1 MKLTGLTD
9 KEVAEKTRQGRV
21 NRAPRKQSNS
31 IGKIILKNTLTI
43 FNLVNLVLAI
53 MILLV
58 GSYKNLLFVLIAIAN
73 TLISIINEIRAKKTI
88 DKMRLI
94 SEQRPTVI
102 RNGQIRQISQEQI
115 VDGDLLVLSIGDQI
129 IVDSQI
135 IEGEVEVNESFITGE
150 SDNILKHPGDKLI
163 SGSFIVSGAC
173 KATATAVGA
182 DNFISKLESTAHTIK
197 TADSKLF
204 TLMNN
209 IVKYISY
216 ALIPIG
222 ALLLWARFRVPG
234 TTTEVAVTSTVAAL
248 INMIPEGLILLTS
261 SVLALA
267 AIRLSRKKVLVQ
279 DLYSIETLARVD
291 CICLDKTGTLTTGK
305 MRVKELIPAKGQ
317 SQNALENA
325 LKAILS
331 NSGADTATSLA
342 LKSKLLKTAKF
353 KPTEQILETI
363 PFSSDRKYS
372 GVVTKKTAYLMGAP
386 EFLTNEKSN
395 FDSTYRILAVVECEE
410 YPHLRSIFAN
420 GANTEQ
426 PSPVTTGARERSEND
441 GYSRIPQHS
450 KLLGY
455 VLLEDELRRDAPEII
470 NYFYRND
477 IAVKIISGDNLATV
491 ETIAAKVGVKDIH
504 GIDLSTIK
512 GSPDY
517 DKLVKTYN
525 IFTRVKPAQKKSLI
539 QAFKKQGNTVA
550 MTGDGVNDILAMK
563 EADVSLAIGEGSDA
577 ARRSAKMVLLGS
589 DFSSVPSIID
599 EGRQSINNLERS
611 TALFLAKTIYAS
623 ILAVIFVFLP
633 MQYPFTPIEM
643 SLLNFA
649 CIGFP
654 GLVLALEKNTNRI
667 KNNFTRNIL
676 TYSFPI
682 GLTVSFCM
690 AALSIVSHLQG
701 FSHPELTTISVFV
714 TFTIDLVL
722 IYWISRPLNKLR
734 AGLFFTIIGIMVA
747 AFAVPLIRDFFE
759 FVILTPDNFIVMLII
774 IGSGLVIFEAMRRLM
789 QKITARI
796 FAAAP
801 HRNL

>member
-1 MKLTGLTD
+1 MNLEGLSS
-9 KEVAEKTRQGRV
+9 KEVAEKIRQGKV
-21 NRAPRKQSNS
+21 NKTPKKQSNS

-73 TLISIINEIRAKKTI
+73 TFISIVNEIRAKKTI

-102 RNGQIRQISQEQI
+102 RNGQIRQIGQEQI

-204 TLMNN
+204 ALMNN

-267 AIRLSRKKVLVQ
+267 TIRLSRKKVLVQ

-317 SQNALENA
+317 SKNALENA

-331 NSGADTATSLA
+331 NSSADTATSLA

-372 GVVTKKTAYLMGAP
+372 GVVTQKATYLMGAV
-386 EFLTNEKSN
+386 EFVTKDKNAIELVNSAAGQ
-395 FDSTYRILAVVECEE
+395 YRAIAVVK
-410 YPHLRSIFAN
+410 RAISTGD
-420 GANTEQ
+420 GAGGTTAARRRK
-426 PSPVTTGARERSEND
+426 PSTVGETATAGPVEDSVF
-441 GYSRIPQHS
+441 
-450 KLLGY
+450 LGF

-477 IAVKIISGDNLATV
+477 IAVKIISGDNLSTV
-491 ETIAAKVGVKDIH
+491 ETIASKVGVKDIH

-517 DKLVKTYN
+517 NKLVKTYN
-525 IFTRVKPAQKKSLI
+525 IFTRVKPAQKKDLI
-539 QAFKKQGNTVA
+539 SAFRKQGNTVA

-589 DFSSVPSIID
+589 DFSAVPSIID

-611 TALFLAKTIYAS
+611 TALFLAKTVYAS
-623 ILAVIFVFLP
+623 ILAIVFVFLP

-654 GLVLALEKNTNRI
+654 GLILALEHNTDRI
-667 KNNFTRNIL
+667 KNNFAKNIL

-682 GLTVSFCM
+682 GVTVSFCM

-722 IYWISRPLNKLR
+722 IYWISKPLNKLR
-734 AGLFFTIIGIMVA
+734 SGLLITIIGIMVA
-747 AFAVPLIRDFFE
+747 TFAIPLIRDFFE
-759 FVILTPDNFIVMLII
+759 FVFLTSSNIIVMLII
-774 IGSGLVIFEAMRRLM
+774 IAAGLVIFELMRRLM

-796 FAAAP
+796 FAATP
-801 HRNL
+801 HVDI